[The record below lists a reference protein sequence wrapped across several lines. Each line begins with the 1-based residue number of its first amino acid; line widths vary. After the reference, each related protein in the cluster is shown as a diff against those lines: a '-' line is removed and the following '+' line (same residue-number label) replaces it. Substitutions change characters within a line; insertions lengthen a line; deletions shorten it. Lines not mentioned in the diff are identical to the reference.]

1 MNSYCDIII
10 PVMTLWSIYDIFF
23 LTGFHWNSHSV
34 KYAILM
40 AIVTPHWISLHTSVN
55 SVILILYFTGYHRH
69 DINFSRR
76 AVVYMYTTGF
86 TGVRRDDV
94 TINSHSDNI
103 KPCMI
108 SSEIW
113 YENVFC
119 ETTIACT
126 CESNGIYEIDWG
138 CHELFWYHIPLHHC
152 ISLDSTGFTGECSDG
167 AITTIQTSYFTGC
180 ELQWDPVMTLQ

>member
-23 LTGFHWNSHSV
+23 LTGFHWNAH
-34 KYAILM
+34 
-40 AIVTPHWISLHTSVN
+40 SVN

-69 DINFSRR
+69 DNFSRR
-76 AVVYMYTTGF
+76 AVVYVYTTGF

-167 AITTIQTSYFTGC
+167 AITTILTSYFTGC